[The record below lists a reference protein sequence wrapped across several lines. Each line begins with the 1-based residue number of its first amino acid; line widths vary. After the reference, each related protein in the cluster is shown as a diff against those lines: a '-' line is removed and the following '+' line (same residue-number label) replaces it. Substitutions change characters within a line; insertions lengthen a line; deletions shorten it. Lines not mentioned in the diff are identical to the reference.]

1 MSSGVAALAH
11 LTSSP
16 EQIVANGALPL
27 AIFFAALAGVVSFAS
42 PCVLPLVPGF
52 LAYVTGLTDEK
63 RRTRL
68 VLGACL
74 FVLGFSVVFVGI
86 QAAVSLVYD
95 TVGAHRSLLTRIGG
109 VIVILMGLMFLGVV
123 GQRGFTVR
131 WRPTAGLVGAPLLG
145 AAFGLGMAPCISP
158 VLGTLVAANTSLNAD
173 SQGRA
178 LFLTVCYALGMG
190 LPFILIAAGWSRA
203 EKASKWL
210 RDHHRPI
217 QIVGGTLMIAMGLL
231 MVSGLWEE
239 LMALVQSNLV
249 NQFET
254 VI

>member
-1 MSSGVAALAH
+1 MIALLAA
-11 LTSSP
+11 SDSP
-16 EQIVANGALPL
+16 RQIVADGALPL
-27 AIFFAALAGVVSFAS
+27 AMFFAALAGLVSFAS

-74 FVLGFSVVFVGI
+74 FVLGFSTVFVGI
-86 QAAVSLVYD
+86 YAAVSAVFGGID
-95 TVGAHRSLLTRIGG
+95 THRTVLMRVGG
-109 VIVILMGLMFLGVV
+109 VFVIVMGLMFLGAI
-123 GQRGFTVR
+123 GQRGVAVR
-131 WRPTAGLVGAPLLG
+131 WRPAAGLVGAPLLG

-239 LMALVQSNLV
+239 LMALIQSNLV

>member
-1 MSSGVAALAH
+1 MISSFAA
-11 LTSSP
+11 SP
-16 EQIVANGALPL
+16 QQIVATGALPF
-27 AIFFAALAGVVSFAS
+27 AVFFAVLAGVVSFAS

-52 LAYVTGLTDEK
+52 LAYVTGLTDER

-68 VLGACL
+68 VLGASL

-95 TVGAHRSLLTRIGG
+95 TVGAHRAALIRGGG
-109 VIVILMGLMFLGVV
+109 VIVLLMGLMFLGII
-123 GQRGFTVR
+123 GQRGFTIR
-131 WRPTAGLVGAPLLG
+131 WRPAAGLVGAPLLG

-173 SQGRA
+173 SHARA
-178 LFLTVCYALGMG
+178 LFLTCCYALGMG

-203 EKASKWL
+203 ERASSWV
-210 RDHHRPI
+210 RDRHRLI
-217 QIVGGTLMIAMGLL
+217 QVVGGCLMIVMGVL
-231 MVSGLWEE
+231 MVSGLWESF
-239 LMALVQSNLV
+239 MASIQTNLV

>member
-1 MSSGVAALAH
+1 MISTLA
-11 LTSSP
+11 SP
-16 EQIVANGALPL
+16 QEIVANGALPL
-27 AIFFAALAGVVSFAS
+27 AMFFAVLAGVVSFAS

-86 QAAVSLVYD
+86 QAAVSFIYD
-95 TVGAHRSLLTRIGG
+95 TVGAHRGALIRVGG
-109 VIVILMGLMFLGVV
+109 VIVLLMGLMFLGVI
-123 GQRGFTVR
+123 GQRGFTIR
-131 WRPTAGLVGAPLLG
+131 WRPTAGLIGAPLLG

-173 SQGRA
+173 SHGRA
-178 LFLTVCYALGMG
+178 LFLTACYALGMG
-190 LPFILIAAGWSRA
+190 LPFVLIAAGWSRA
-203 EKASKWL
+203 ERASKWL

-217 QIVGGTLMIAMGLL
+217 QIVGGTLMIVMGLL
-231 MVSGLWEE
+231 MVSGLWETF
-239 LMALVQSNLV
+239 MANIQTNLV